1 MLKIEIIISLK
12 IKKNEKRAYGKNRYH
27 NMSSE
32 QSQKHKE
39 YQKNYP
45 KKYRE
50 KKKQE
55 LQSSKKEQGNFNKKA
70 VLKPPKT

>member
-1 MLKIEIIISLK
+1 
-12 IKKNEKRAYGKNRYH
+12 
-27 NMSSE
+27 MSSE

>member
-1 MLKIEIIISLK
+1 
-12 IKKNEKRAYGKNRYH
+12 
-27 NMSSE
+27 MSSE
-32 QSQKHKE
+32 QPQKHKE